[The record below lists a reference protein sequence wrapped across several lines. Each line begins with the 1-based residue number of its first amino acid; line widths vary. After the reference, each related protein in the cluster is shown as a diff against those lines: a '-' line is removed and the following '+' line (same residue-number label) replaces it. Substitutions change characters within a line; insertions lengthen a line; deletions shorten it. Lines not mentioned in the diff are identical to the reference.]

1 MTRPGREAPLPPQP
15 EDTVPPVAPPTRG
28 ERQQQT
34 RTALI
39 AAARTVFAR
48 DGYHGARL
56 DVIAHEAGYSKGAV
70 YSNFDGKSAL
80 FLAVIDADLARADEI
95 GHDAGLPS
103 APAPHARTGPG
114 AASPAPEHDEEA
126 RLAQAHGFSLASLE
140 FIATAARDPSLTPEL
155 ESRMR
160 RMLALYTD
168 AALANSA
175 AVDDPLAPA
184 DRGILLAALEQGS
197 AFLSLSGVAPLPD
210 SLIREGM
217 LRLLTPLPAEQPTP

>member
-1 MTRPGREAPLPPQP
+1 MPTPGHNAPRPARPH
-15 EDTVPPVAPPTRG
+15 DTLPPTRG

-34 RTALI
+34 RAALVS
-39 AAARTVFAR
+39 AARTAFAR

-56 DVIAHEAGYSKGAV
+56 EVIAHEAGYSKGAV
-70 YSNFDGKSAL
+70 YSNFDGKAAL

-103 APAPHARTGPG
+103 AAAPHTGAC
-114 AASPAPEHDEEA
+114 AADTAPEHDGEA
-126 RLAQAHGFSLASLE
+126 RLAEARGFSLASLE
-140 FIATAARDPSLTPEL
+140 FIATAARDPRLTPEL

-168 AALANSA
+168 AALANSGSA
-175 AVDDPLAPA
+175 DDPIPPA
-184 DRGILLAALEQGS
+184 ERGTLLAALEQGI

-210 SLIREGM
+210 ELIREGM
-217 LRLLTPLPAEQPTP
+217 LRLLTPLPAEPSAP